1 LYETLSAIGAQWMP
15 CPKRRAEMV
24 TFEQGSIAAGSE
36 AATGITAEAFE
47 GTITDLSMPNK
58 G

>member
-1 LYETLSAIGAQWMP
+1 MDAVSEAP
-15 CPKRRAEMV
+15 AEMV
-24 TFEQGSIAAGSE
+24 TFEQGFIAAGSE
-36 AATGITAEAFE
+36 AATGITAEALE